1 MTIAGMDKGDYKV
14 EFWDTYSG
22 KVTGTVNIA
31 CKDSKLEIPL
41 PEITGDM
48 ALKAISLAVKA
59 RPSPAKVYI
68 ASRFLKKD
76 VPQFSVGD
84 TVDVAVKIIEEG
96 KTRLQTFEG
105 IVIARAG
112 SGLTETFTVRKV
124 SYGEGV
130 EMVFPLHSPSID
142 KVEVVKKGDVKRAK
156 LYYLKRKVGK
166 ETKVDEKIEH
176 RKVDSPSVP
185 RAETK

>member
-1 MTIAGMDKGDYKV
+1 MEKQLKLV
-14 EFWDTYSG
+14 E
-22 KVTGTVNIA
+22 
-31 CKDSKLEIPL
+31 SK
-41 PEITGDM
+41 
-48 ALKAISLAVKA
+48 
-59 RPSPAKVYI
+59 
-68 ASRFLKKD
+68 FLKKD
-76 VPQFSVGD
+76 IPQFNIGD
-84 TVDVAVKIIEEG
+84 TVDVLLKIVEEG

-142 KVEVVKKGDVKRAK
+142 KVKVVKKGDVRRAK

-166 ETKVDEKIEH
+166 ETKVEEKIEH
-176 RKVDSPSVP
+176 SGPDQAAGPAREEAK
-185 RAETK
+185 